1 MVCTLLVKLSRALL
15 MKTASMSFFW
25 SFWASPD
32 DNHGIIDAND
42 VASMDDVFG
51 DSASGFS
58 RSRVSTATALQ
69 RERPR
74 RMADLFRE
82 IMLSHPKL
90 LPDGSDYS
98 TAICGAGGESVKQQL
113 GPRGSSHDIR
123 LNIQRPILADQTN
136 VATSGS
142 FVINPQIA
150 QHGAVWSDSKHQVIG
165 AVEVHASA
173 SPTETVTVQPD
184 GTIQHA
190 HGDPQCAPLPV
201 LTADDLAGLD
211 DLSSWSSSLLDH
223 IDFTPAQW
231 IDSPATSVGATT
243 SAEPVQHHQPADPA
257 SGSLHAI
264 QDPSHDPPCIVS
276 PSAHEVAV
284 PLLPAGP
291 AITVDEHLVG
301 VRCVNWCKEFADKL
315 ALVTA
320 AVDVNSL
327 TIVRQSKL
335 GVLAGKRGDRR
346 YQDLEEQT
354 KQAFIAI
361 RAEIARDRMT
371 AESPNTETGN
381 GLAIEALQRKH
392 LDAEAAVRVNTQ
404 GIERINTQE
413 GLRAAKTARKFW
425 LMESAS
431 EANVN
436 AYRAM
441 STEMSV
447 MNDTLATLT
456 MNAII

>member
-1 MVCTLLVKLSRALL
+1 M
-15 MKTASMSFFW
+15 
-25 SFWASPD
+25 
-32 DNHGIIDAND
+32 
-42 VASMDDVFG
+42 
-51 DSASGFS
+51 
-58 RSRVSTATALQ
+58 
-69 RERPR
+69 
-74 RMADLFRE
+74 
-82 IMLSHPKL
+82 
-90 LPDGSDYS
+90 
-98 TAICGAGGESVKQQL
+98 
-113 GPRGSSHDIR
+113 
-123 LNIQRPILADQTN
+123 
-136 VATSGS
+136 
-142 FVINPQIA
+142 
-150 QHGAVWSDSKHQVIG
+150 
-165 AVEVHASA
+165 
-173 SPTETVTVQPD
+173 
-184 GTIQHA
+184 
-190 HGDPQCAPLPV
+190 
-201 LTADDLAGLD
+201 LTANMAGLD
-211 DLSSWSSSLLDH
+211 DLSSWFSSLLDH

-257 SGSLHAI
+257 SGSLHVI
-264 QDPSHDPPCIVS
+264 QDPGRDPPCIVS

-291 AITVDEHLVG
+291 AIAVDEHLVG

-327 TIVRQSKL
+327 TIGRQSKL

-354 KQAFIAI
+354 KQSFIAI

-371 AESPNTETGN
+371 VESPNTETVRN
-381 GLAIEALQRKH
+381 GLAIDALQRKH

-404 GIERINTQE
+404 GIERINAQE

-425 LMESAS
+425 LMQSAS

-447 MNDTLATLT
+447 MNDTLAKLT